1 MSPVFSPFI
10 YFYVVNDKYIIKPKV
25 RNSQEFYVDIY
36 KKSKIISQKTI
47 SSIFSKKYL
56 SNLKLSDF
64 YHKIGER
71 VLTCTFLNYVII
83 NLVN

>member
-1 MSPVFSPFI
+1 MSIFT
-10 YFYVVNDKYIIKPKV
+10 
-25 RNSQEFYVDIY
+25 
-36 KKSKIISQKTI
+36 KKSKSNISKIRFHQFFT
-47 SSIFSKKYL
+47 KKSL

-64 YHKIGER
+64 CNKIGER